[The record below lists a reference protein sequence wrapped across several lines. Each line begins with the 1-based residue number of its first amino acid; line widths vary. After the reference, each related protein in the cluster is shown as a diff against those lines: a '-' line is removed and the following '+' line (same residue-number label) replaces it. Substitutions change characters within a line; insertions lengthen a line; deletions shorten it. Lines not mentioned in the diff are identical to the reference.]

1 MFAPSPTSRS
11 AAWRTAAAGSGAA
24 ALAAG
29 LIAYLAVGAHRQA
42 PVVRRAYVKHYDGRV
57 LTDPFEIMLV
67 QSDGQ
72 AYAALAR
79 DPSLARPEEFPSRAE
94 AAYRAQRPLLGW
106 LAWAASLGR
115 PSRVPVALAVL
126 QVVGVG
132 AAGAAC
138 AALLAGRGAPVFPAA
153 LVALLPG
160 IFESLSWLGPE
171 ALGLALAAWGVG
183 AWERARAGRA
193 GVLLSAAAL
202 ARETLLVVPA
212 GLLLAS
218 LRHGSA
224 RPRHPWPAAIGPFAV
239 VALWACVV
247 RLRIGSWPL
256 LANTGRLG
264 FPLEGLARAA
274 GTWADPGDAFFL
286 GVAATL
292 ALGVAAW
299 RRADRNLFAIILVT
313 CGLALVMGPAVWARW
328 EDFTRPL
335 LPLFA
340 FGAVA
345 LLGRPVQVAGP

>member
-1 MFAPSPTSRS
+1 MSAPGPTSRS

-183 AWERARAGRA
+183 AWEQGHRRRSCL
-193 GVLLSAAAL
+193 LLSAASL

-212 GLLLAS
+212 GLLIAS
-218 LRHGSA
+218 VRRGTA
-224 RPRHPWPAAIGPFAV
+224 RAPTGWLTLTAPFAV
-239 VALWACVV
+239 VGMWGPAV

-256 LANTGRLG
+256 AASSGRLS
-264 FPLEGLARAA
+264 FPLAGLLAAARS
-274 GTWADPGDAFFL
+274 WADPGNAFFL
-286 GVAATL
+286 AVGV
-292 ALGVAAW
+292 GV
-299 RRADRNLFAIILVT
+299 V
-313 CGLALVMGPAVWARW
+313 LALVLRRRWDHNLVTIALLTAVLATAMGAAVWARW

-335 LPLFA
+335 VPMFA
-340 FGAVA
+340 FGIIA
-345 LLGRPVQVAGP
+345 LLSRPPESAS